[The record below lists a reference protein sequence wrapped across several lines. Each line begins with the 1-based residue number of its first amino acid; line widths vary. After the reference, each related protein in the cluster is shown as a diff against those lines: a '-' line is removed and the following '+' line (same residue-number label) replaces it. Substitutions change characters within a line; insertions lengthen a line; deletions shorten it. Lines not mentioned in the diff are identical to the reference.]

1 MTRLSNATEV
11 RSWLVQLGIERVTV
25 ISPHLDDAVFSVAGI
40 LSACRDRAEVITV
53 FTEGSAGENDAW
65 ARTTGFAD
73 SADEHKARRQEDAL
87 AMSRLGCGFQHLGC
101 RHDDLDKRSV
111 AQAVDAMTQ
120 NRTDGL
126 SRTLVLL
133 PAGAGGPTPS
143 TPLSRLAWRLL
154 RRPWGCMP
162 HGEHEL
168 TRDLFWQAL
177 SGSQARLGF
186 YAELPYAWSHSNRAL
201 KERLHRVLGCHT
213 ELVEHRHDISE
224 KTRLV
229 ELYSSQL
236 IPIFGPNP
244 AYRRRV
250 LERTECLLMA

>member
-11 RSWLVQLGIERVTV
+11 RSWLEQLGVERVIV

-53 FTEGSAGENDAW
+53 FTEGSAGQNDTW
-65 ARTTGFAD
+65 ARMTGFPD
-73 SADEHKARRQEDAL
+73 SAAEHLARRQEDAL
-87 AMSRLGCGFQHLGC
+87 AMSLIGCGFQHLGC
-101 RHDDLDKRSV
+101 HQEDLDERSV

-120 NRTDGL
+120 SRPEGL

-143 TPLSRLAWRLL
+143 NPLSRLAWRLL

-177 SGSQARLGF
+177 SGTQARLGF
-186 YAELPYAWSHSNRAL
+186 YAELPYAWSHSNKAL
-201 KERLHRVLGCHT
+201 QKRLHQVPGCLT
-213 ELVEHRHDISE
+213 ELVEHRHDTAE

-229 ELYSSQL
+229 ELYASQL

-250 LERTECLLMA
+250 LERAECLLMA